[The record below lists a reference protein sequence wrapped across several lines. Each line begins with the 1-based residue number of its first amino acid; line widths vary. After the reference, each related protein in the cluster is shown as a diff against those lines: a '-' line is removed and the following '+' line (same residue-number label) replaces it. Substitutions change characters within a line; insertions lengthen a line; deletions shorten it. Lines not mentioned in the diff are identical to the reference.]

1 MLNNFSCTYWPLIYL
16 LWKNVCSEPLPI
28 SKRIMWGNFCYC
40 MSSIYFG
47 YCPLPDIWFA
57 NTFFPFCRL
66 HFHSIDFYFCASFLV
81 WYSPSCSFFILLLVF
96 QVCFFFL
103 IYFEIVGKLLYNV
116 VLVSAIQQCKSV
128 IIIHITP
135 PSWASNVYMLIY
147 DFCFPLSDLLHSFN
161 RL

>member
-1 MLNNFSCTYWPLIYL
+1 MYL
-16 LWKNVCSEPLPI
+16 LATNISSLENVCSEPLPI

-40 MSSIYFG
+40 MSCIYFV

-66 HFHSIDFYFCASFLV
+66 HFHSIDFFFCASFLV

-96 QVCFFFL
+96 QVCFFL
-103 IYFEIVGKLLYNV
+103 IYFVIGGKLLYNV
-116 VLVSAIQQCKSV
+116 VLVSAIQHCKSV

-135 PSWASNVYMLIY
+135 PSWASNVCMLIY
-147 DFCFPLSDLLHSFN
+147 DFCFPLSDLPHSFN